1 VEDLKIWQ
9 FSNLKIW
16 QFEDLKMM
24 DALID
29 SVKFE
34 LFNFQIFK
42 STNFQIKSMN
52 IELEIFSPVHQIK
65 DKLFDEQ
72 DLKVFI
78 KRDDLIHPI
87 ISGNKWRKLKYLLK
101 QAQAENKSH
110 LVTFGGAYSN
120 HLLATAAAA
129 AKFGFKS
136 TGIVRGE
143 AVNNDTLFLCRLHG
157 MNLLF
162 TDRESYRD
170 KPALFSKHF
179 AEDEQAFFIDEG
191 GASAEGAKG
200 CSELIDELTE
210 TYDHIFCACGTGTT
224 AAGIINGIEK
234 RQLSIQFHAVP
245 VFKNGDFIKD
255 EISRFLTIPENYHL
269 HTGYHF
275 GGYGKAD
282 NTLIDFVKQ
291 FVAATGILIE
301 PVYTGKMLYAIYD
314 LAAKN
319 YFAPGSRILAIHS
332 GGIWG
337 LLGMK
342 DRF

>member
-1 VEDLKIWQ
+1 
-9 FSNLKIW
+9 
-16 QFEDLKMM
+16 M
-24 DALID
+24 DID
-29 SVKFE
+29 
-34 LFNFQIFK
+34 
-42 STNFQIKSMN
+42 
-52 IELEIFSPVHQIK
+52 LEIFSPVHQIK
-65 DKLFDEQ
+65 NKLFDEQ
-72 DLKVFI
+72 GLTVFI

-101 QAQAENKSH
+101 QARVENKTH

-143 AVNNDTLFLCRLHG
+143 EVNNDTLFLCRLHG
-157 MNLLF
+157 MELLF

-170 KPALFSKHF
+170 KPALFQKYF
-179 AEDEQAFFIDEG
+179 TNNIEAFFVDEG
-191 GASAEGAKG
+191 GASVEGAKG
-200 CSELIDELTE
+200 CGELVDELTE

-224 AAGIINGIEK
+224 GAGIINRIQSHG
-234 RQLSIQFHAVP
+234 LATQFHAVP
-245 VFKNGDFIKD
+245 VFKNGAFIKQ
-255 EISRFLTIPENYHL
+255 EIDRFLLQPINYEL
-269 HTGYHF
+269 HIDYHF

-282 NTLIDFVKQ
+282 EQLIKFIKQ
-291 FVAATGILIE
+291 FVAETGILIE
-301 PVYTGKMLYAIYD
+301 PIYTGKMLYAIYD
-314 LAAKN
+314 LVGKS
-319 YFAPGSRILAIHS
+319 YFKPGSRILAIHS